1 MLGTGC
7 WGQVR
12 GACVDPDSVAIEL
25 LGTGREEGGVRAGL
39 GAGSGVR
46 RAACQ
51 GPSEAFPEER
61 TRCAGSGVGGARS
74 WRAEGPERRNGH
86 ARARGAAHQMTAFV
100 RRVAGT
106 SRRCQSRQP
115 REGGGDD
122 IFEGSVDRCVR

>member
-1 MLGTGC
+1 MLGC

-74 WRAEGPERRNGH
+74 WRAEGPLALSVGKGTPEREEQRI
-86 ARARGAAHQMTAFV
+86 R
-100 RRVAGT
+100 
-106 SRRCQSRQP
+106 
-115 REGGGDD
+115 
-122 IFEGSVDRCVR
+122 